1 MHQIIREQAGTGMK
15 CGYCGTPFIPRYPN
29 QKYCSKDCSKKKHRE
44 QKADYQRRR
53 YAQVKNKAI
62 IDNRPFSPGT
72 GNLTGKSLADNN
84 AEYERVRAEL
94 RRLGL
99 KKE

>member
-1 MHQIIREQAGTGMK
+1 MK
-15 CGYCGTPFIPRYPN
+15 CGYCGTTFIPRYPN
-29 QKYCSKDCSKKKHRE
+29 QKYCSKDCSRNRHRE
-44 QKADYQRRR
+44 QNADYQRRR

-62 IDNRPFSPGT
+62 LDNRPFRPGT
-72 GNLTGKSLADNN
+72 GNLTGKPLADNN

>member
-1 MHQIIREQAGTGMK
+1 MYQIIREPPRTGMK
-15 CGYCGTPFIPRYPN
+15 CGYCGTRFIPQYPN
-29 QKYCSKDCSKKKHRE
+29 QKYCTKTCSKKKQRE
-44 QKADYQRRR
+44 QNADYQRRR

-62 IDNRPFSPGT
+62 IDNRPFRPGT
-72 GNLTGKSLADNN
+72 GNLTGKPLADNN

>member
-1 MHQIIREQAGTGMK
+1 MK
-15 CGYCGTPFIPRYPN
+15 CGYCGATFIPQYPN
-29 QKYCSKDCSKKKHRE
+29 QKYCSKECSRKKHRE
-44 QKADYQRRR
+44 QKTEYQRRR
-53 YAQVKNKAI
+53 YQQVRNKAI
-62 IDNRPFSPGT
+62 IDHRPFRPGT
-72 GNLTGKSLADNN
+72 GNLTEKPLLDDL